1 MSKPI
6 ADMMEGVAQA
16 ADKQAV
22 TKFQLEEN
30 IRTSRKWA
38 DALGRVQCSGKDALL
53 IAGLLGFLEDQH
65 TKSLAEYEAAMA
77 KNASWGRP
85 KDLEL
90 AAAGRPS

>member
-1 MSKPI
+1 MDS
-6 ADMMEGVAQA
+6 EGRPLHKDVPQPLPSQ
-16 ADKQAV
+16 KQM
-22 TKFQLEEN
+22 LEEN

-65 TKSLAEYEAAMA
+65 AKSLAEYEAAMA

-85 KDLEL
+85 KDLE
-90 AAAGRPS
+90 ANMVGAG